1 MDYLLAWVLGLA
13 LFFAV
18 VFLLFWLITRMTGA
32 LVPRTRSA
40 RDAGLN
46 VLRER
51 LVRGE
56 ITQAEFDEA
65 RRILGDT

>member
-18 VFLLFWLITRMTGA
+18 VLLLFWVITRMTRP
-32 LVPRTRSA
+32 LMPRTRA
-40 RDAGLN
+40 AKDAGLN